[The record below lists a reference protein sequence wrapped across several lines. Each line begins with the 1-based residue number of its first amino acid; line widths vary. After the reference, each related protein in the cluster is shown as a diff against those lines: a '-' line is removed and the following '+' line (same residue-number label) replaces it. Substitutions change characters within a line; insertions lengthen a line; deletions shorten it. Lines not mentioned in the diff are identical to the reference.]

1 MPIKYFAAG
10 PNPPASPPPEPLPDP
25 SPDRPIDLPGED
37 PPEDPRIG
45 WEKEDIEMENRKP
58 TMEETEEDTGDF

>member
-1 MPIKYFAAG
+1 MPIKYFVAG

-37 PPEDPRIG
+37 PPEDPRVG
-45 WEKEDIEMENRKP
+45 WEQEDIEMENRKP
-58 TMEETEEDTGDF
+58 TMEEIEEDTGDF